1 MLILTVEREQVFKLR
16 RLISIILVIGIF
28 YFSFMILDR
37 ALSLIFGFNFQP
49 YGPHMPPGFT
59 FWGHLANGSAAALG
73 LFLTFKIYDYGK
85 KKDILFFKILP
96 FVIFGIIG
104 ALIPYMND
112 SNHLEKNGMGHTLPY
127 YVIANDLY
135 VFFTGFLAY
144 RVARSNKAR
153 SILLLA
159 LAIIFVIIH
168 FLFYAPMFP
177 EFYWS

>member
-1 MLILTVEREQVFKLR
+1 LR
-16 RLISIILVIGIF
+16 RLISILLVIGIF

-59 FWGHLANGSAAALG
+59 FWGHIANGSAAALG
-73 LFLTFKIYDYGK
+73 LFLTFLLYDYGK
-85 KKDILFFKILP
+85 RKDILLFKILP

-104 ALIPYMND
+104 ALIPYLAD
-112 SNHLEKNGMGHTLPY
+112 ASHIEKNGMGHVLPY
-127 YVIANDLY
+127 YVLANDFY

-144 RVARSNKAR
+144 RLARSHIAKL
-153 SILLLA
+153 ILLLA
-159 LAIIFVIIH
+159 LAVVSMLVH
-168 FLFYAPMFP
+168 FLFYAPRFP